1 MPKGHPV
8 TSHRSHSMLIP
19 HLSARTSTPP
29 QPPVYCVHGARLL
42 PPLPMKDGCYQES
55 PEVEVFRVEGE
66 AVILQFPIFMRGLQ
80 VRKIAPPLEKYLIS
94 RNNGSDQLRYQSD
107 GRVQQQGKE
116 LWFLPAQPSDSGEYT
131 CTYRNETYCVTGS
144 ITLHVYESS
153 SVDIEKLSYPWPAL
167 VGETVEFNCPSLE
180 SFNQTG
186 RPIQWY
192 KDSNPTPLQPGRA
205 TLMIPAVKH
214 SHAGVYTCQ
223 LTALIHN
230 QQYKVSRAIL
240 LHVKDPAITTSVPD
254 VSTPSEPAQPSS
266 RTPSTTSVIKPP
278 VIISPRNGTI
288 FEGPHGSSLELFCQV
303 LTECP
308 LADSTVVTWLVNSQS
323 VESSYLERR
332 ALQGGR
338 RVNRVSEMCQ
348 IEQRLII
355 AVITEEDEQTEL
367 KCVTQNTSGRQ
378 EVVSILHLEDTTFTW
393 LVVAV
398 VTVIC
403 FLMMVSAFLY
413 ILFKPKT
420 KKKMDY
426 ILARQSSTFSV

>member
-1 MPKGHPV
+1 
-8 TSHRSHSMLIP
+8 MLC
-19 HLSARTSTPP
+19 LAFMFAMVCATG
-29 QPPVYCVHGARLL
+29 VHGARLL
-42 PPLPMKDGCYQES
+42 PPLPMKDGCYQAS
-55 PEVEVFRVEGE
+55 PELEVFRVEGE

-80 VRKIAPPLEKYLIS
+80 LRKIAPPLEKYLIS

-167 VGETVEFNCPSLE
+167 VGEDVEFNCPSLE

-205 TLMIPAVKH
+205 TLMIPAVKR

-230 QQYKVSRAIL
+230 QQYKVSRAFL
-240 LHVKDPAITTSVPD
+240 LHVKGWCCAISFLI
-254 VSTPSEPAQPSS
+254 
-266 RTPSTTSVIKPP
+266 IKPP

-338 RVNRVSEMCQ
+338 RVTRVSEMCQ

-378 EVVSILHLEDTTFTW
+378 EVVAILHLEDTTFTW